1 MKVLLLGMN
10 YASTLNSLV
19 PGFKAHSI
27 EVKALSF
34 EQNRSVYNR
43 FDQIDCVFPNSDLSF
58 FAYKWKT
65 IKGLFRLYASVKKA
79 DVIHVYSN
87 LVLPTRYEQRI
98 LNHLFLKVARNK
110 KKFVTYVG
118 SEVRIPEM
126 DFDTNPYYKKTYSNP
141 DYEYSYESESCS
153 FKHQQK
159 FADLGFELI
168 GTPDTL
174 HYMNPNYFKTDKV
187 VFHAGVAEKGTKSE
201 SSGEILVIHA
211 PTAPIAKGSS
221 YIREAMEKI
230 CAKHP
235 NVRFRELQH
244 LSNLEYQHLI
254 NNCDI
259 YIDQLIWGFHG
270 VAAIQAMA
278 LEKPVLCYLHPEFLQ
293 YVSNPPIINSN
304 PDNLPDQLEALIANP
319 EKLPEIGKRSR
330 EYYLQFHTPEK
341 VASQLIPYYSA

>member
-19 PGFKAHSI
+19 PGFKAHST

-43 FDQIDCVFPNSDLSF
+43 FDQIDCVFPNSNLSF

-65 IKGLFRLYASVKKA
+65 IKGLFRLYSSVKNA

-87 LVLPTRYEQRI
+87 LVLPTRYEQKI
-98 LNHLFLKVARNK
+98 LNYLFLKVAKSK

-118 SEVRIPEM
+118 SEVRIPEI
-126 DFDTNPYYKKTYSNP
+126 DFETNPYYKKTYSNP
-141 DYEYSYESESCS
+141 DYEYSYESKACS
-153 FKHQQK
+153 FKHQKK

-168 GTPDTL
+168 GTPDTM
-174 HYMNPNYFKTDKV
+174 HYMNPEYFQTDKV
-187 VFHAGVAEKGTKSE
+187 VFHAGTAEKGIVSE
-201 SSGEILVIHA
+201 KTAEILVIHA
-211 PTAPIAKGSS
+211 PTAPVAKGSS
-221 YIREAMEKI
+221 YIREVMGKI
-230 CAKHP
+230 LVKYPH
-235 NVRFRELQH
+235 VRFRELQH
-244 LSNLEYQHLI
+244 LSNLEYQNLI

-278 LEKPVLCYLHPEFLQ
+278 LEKPVLCYLHPDFLQ

-304 PDNLPDQLEALIANP
+304 PDNLFDRLEELIVNA
-319 EKLPEIGKRSR
+319 EKLRDIGKQSL
-330 EYYLQFHTPEK
+330 EYYLQFHTPQK
-341 VASQLIPYYSA
+341 VAAQLLAHYSA

>member
-19 PGFKAHSI
+19 SGFKAHAI
-27 EVKALSF
+27 DVKTLSF
-34 EQNRSVYNR
+34 EQNRSVYNQ
-43 FDQIDCVFPNSDLSF
+43 FDQINCVFPNSDLSF

-65 IKGLFRLYASVKKA
+65 IKGLFQLYSSVKKA

-118 SEVRIPEM
+118 SEVRIPEV
-126 DFDTNPYYKKTYSNP
+126 DFGTNPYYKKTYSNP
-141 DYEYSYESESCS
+141 DYEYSYESQACS

-168 GTPDTL
+168 GTPDTM
-174 HYMNPNYFKTDKV
+174 HYMNPEYFKTDKV
-187 VFHAGVAEKGTKSE
+187 VFHAGIAEKGNQDETSN
-201 SSGEILVIHA
+201 EILVIHA
-211 PTAPIAKGSS
+211 PTAPVAKGSS

-230 CAKHP
+230 GAKYP
-235 NVRFRELQH
+235 NVRFKELQH
-244 LSNLEYQHLI
+244 LSNQEYQHLI

-278 LEKPVLCYLHPEFLQ
+278 LEKPVLCYLHPDFLK

-304 PDNLPDQLEALIANP
+304 PDNLYDRLEELIVNA
-319 EKLPEIGKRSR
+319 EKLPEIGKQSR
-330 EYYLQFHTPEK
+330 EYYLQFHTPQK
-341 VASQLIPYYSA
+341 VAGQLLAHYSA